1 MSGSAVLTGTEHCA
15 AQEGIDP
22 WEQQVSQSLPLLRVW
37 PLHAWVI
44 ASPILLDP
52 SVAAYVSAGPCR
64 RVARINAMASR
75 RRCMVQRTVLS
86 TTKNVNYFWI

>member
-37 PLHAWVI
+37 PSHAWVI

-52 SVAAYVSAGPCR
+52 SVAAYVSAGPCGEWTESMR
-64 RVARINAMASR
+64 WRAGGGA
-75 RRCMVQRTVLS
+75 
-86 TTKNVNYFWI
+86 W